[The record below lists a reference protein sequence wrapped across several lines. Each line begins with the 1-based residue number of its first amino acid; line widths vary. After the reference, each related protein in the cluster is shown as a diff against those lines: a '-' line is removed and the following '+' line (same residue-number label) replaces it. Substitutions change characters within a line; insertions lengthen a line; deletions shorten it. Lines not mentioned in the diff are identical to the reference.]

1 MENLLSAMKYI
12 DLARKETIDLRLSI
26 LEQKN
31 INIWTTFLL
40 DIIISLYN
48 VKVADLINTIHDGSG
63 HLDFQVSKNIH
74 KNINKEEMQV

>member
-1 MENLLSAMKYI
+1 M
-12 DLARKETIDLRLSI
+12 SI

-40 DIIISLYN
+40 DIIIIFLYN